1 MGSRERRDREKTELR
16 GKIIEA
22 ARRLFA
28 EQGYEAVS
36 MRRIAEAIE
45 YSATAIYDHFED
57 KAELLREICRED
69 FARLAVVFNELGA
82 IADPVQRIA
91 DIGQAY
97 VRFAVRYPN
106 HYRLMF
112 MTPRPALELDE
123 EILARKGRPEAD
135 AYAFLRAA
143 VAEAIAQGR
152 VRPGVPGDAELL
164 TQTLW
169 AGVHGVASIEITHN
183 CEKWV
188 ELSPLA
194 ERARLMIE
202 SICGGLFTPS
212 AAANR

>member
-16 GKIIEA
+16 GRIMEA

-45 YSATAIYDHFED
+45 YSPTAIYVHFQD
-57 KAELLREICRED
+57 KAALLREICRED
-69 FARLAVVFNELGA
+69 FGRLAVVFNELAA
-82 IADPVQRIA
+82 IEDPVQRIGR
-91 DIGQAY
+91 IGEAY
-97 VRFAVRYPN
+97 VKFAVMYPN

-112 MTPRPALELDE
+112 MTQRPPLEMDE
-123 EILARKGRPEAD
+123 EILARKGRPDAD

-143 VAEAIAQGR
+143 VAQAIAQGR
-152 VRPGVPGDAELL
+152 VRPGVSADVELL

-169 AGVHGVASIEITHN
+169 AGMHGVASLEITHN

-194 ERARLMIE
+194 ERARLMVE
-202 SICGGLFTPS
+202 TTCGGLFTPS
-212 AAANR
+212 ATSR

>member
-1 MGSRERRDREKTELR
+1 M
-16 GKIIEA
+16 EA

-57 KAELLREICRED
+57 KAALLREICRED
-69 FARLAVVFNELGA
+69 FGRLAVVFNELAA
-82 IADPVQRIA
+82 IEDPVQRIA
-91 DIGQAY
+91 GIGEAY
-97 VRFAVRYPN
+97 VQFAVAYPN

-112 MTPRPALELDE
+112 MTPRPMVELDE
-123 EILARKGRPEAD
+123 EILARKGQPEAD

-143 VAEAIAQGR
+143 ATQAIAQGR
-152 VRPGVPGDAELL
+152 VRPGVAADAELL

-188 ELSPLA
+188 QLRPLA
-194 ERARLMIE
+194 GRTRLMIE
-202 SICGGLFTPS
+202 MMCGGLFTPS
-212 AAANR
+212 SN